1 MKPSL
6 AALAVGVILSGCSD
20 RAPQQPSPATPPG
33 PPAATAA
40 PAVKD
45 APTAPA
51 PNTYVFLSTRDPFK
65 SDIEVLPEPAPDTCA
80 EPLCRYALDEYKL
93 TGIVTGM
100 GNPVAV
106 LENPKG
112 KGYVVSR
119 GMKVGKQG
127 GVVKEI
133 LRDSIVVAER
143 RPDGQGATRE
153 EEIVLRMRADAPMM
167 LDDE

>member
-1 MKPSL
+1 MKSSL

-20 RAPQQPSPATPPG
+20 RAPQQPAPSTPPS
-33 PPAATAA
+33 PPVATAA
-40 PAVKD
+40 PATKE
-45 APTAPA
+45 APA
-51 PNTYVFLSTRDPFK
+51 PAANTYVFLSTRDPFK
-65 SDIEVLPEPAPDTCA
+65 SDIELLPEPAPDTCA
-80 EPLCRYALDEYKL
+80 EPLCRYSLEEYKL

-100 GNPVAV
+100 GKPVAV

-133 LRDSIVVAER
+133 LRDSIIVAER

-153 EEIVLRMRADAPMM
+153 EEIVLRMRPDAPVT

>member
-1 MKPSL
+1 
-6 AALAVGVILSGCSD
+6 V
-20 RAPQQPSPATPPG
+20 ATPA
-33 PPAATAA
+33 PAGKEAPAA
-40 PAVKD
+40 PA
-45 APTAPA
+45 A
-51 PNTYVFLSTRDPFK
+51 NTYVFLSTRDPFK
-65 SDIEVLPEPAPDTCA
+65 SDIEVLPEPPPDTCA

-93 TGIVTGM
+93 TGVVTGM
-100 GNPVAV
+100 GKPVAV

-143 RPDGQGATRE
+143 RPDGQGSTRE
-153 EEIVLRMRADAPMM
+153 EEIVLRMRADAPLT
-167 LDDE
+167 LDE